1 MRYISFTLFLILSS
15 FCGCSPDKAPEY
27 PQVIADGDYV
37 RLQLSEV
44 NDGEVHFYTYKH
56 ADKNVNFL
64 VRTDG
69 KGKLHTHLDACY
81 SCFQYKRGYF
91 VEDADLVCWACRY
104 RYALADE
111 VWEFI
116 QACTPITLKNST
128 KRGQLL
134 IKVSRLQRAGKF
146 F

>member
-1 MRYISFTLFLILSS
+1 MRLIAYTVLLIITTA
-15 FCGCSPDKAPEY
+15 CAPDRGPEH
-27 PQVIADGDYV
+27 PQVFAAGDFV
-37 RLQLSEV
+37 KLPLSEV
-44 NDGEVHFYTYKH
+44 DDGGVHFYTYKL
-56 ADKNVNFL
+56 AEKNVNFL

-81 SCFQYKRGYF
+81 SCFKYKRGYF
-91 VEDADLVCWACRY
+91 QEDADLVCRACRY

-116 QACTPITLKNST
+116 QACTPITLKNS
-128 KRGQLL
+128 KKGDYLL
-134 IKVSRLQRAGKF
+134 IKVSLLKRAGKF